1 MISIIELHKS
11 YRKNKVL
18 NGINLRCQPGEIH
31 GIVGENGAGKTT
43 LFRCISKME
52 GFEGKVE
59 YDKSNIKNHIGFLTT
74 NPYFLSKITGREY
87 LQLLCNARNIEINS
101 FEEKNIFDLPLGQFA
116 DTYSTGMKKKLALTG
131 ILLQK
136 NDVFILDEPFSGVD
150 IQSNAI
156 IEEVIMKLKSLGK
169 IVLLSSHTFSSLHDT
184 CDYLHMLHGGVIKK
198 SAPKGEFYTIQE
210 LMKRSGIASKIDNLE
225 L

>member
-1 MISIIELHKS
+1 MISILELHKS
-11 YRKNKVL
+11 YKKNKVL
-18 NGINLRCQPGEIH
+18 NGIDLSCRPGEIH
-31 GIVGENGAGKTT
+31 GIVGKNGAGKTT

-52 GFEGKVE
+52 GFEGKIE
-59 YDKSNIKNHIGFLTT
+59 YNKGNIKNYIGFLPT

-87 LQLLCNARNIEINS
+87 LQLLCNARNIEIDS
-101 FEEKNIFDLPLGQFA
+101 FEEKNIFDLPLGNFA

-156 IEEVIMKLKSLGK
+156 IEEVILKLKSLGK
-169 IVLLSSHTFSSLHDT
+169 IILLSSHTFSSLRDT
-184 CDYLHMLHGGVIKK
+184 CDYLHMLDEGVIKK
-198 SAPKGEFYTIQE
+198 SASKGEFHTIE
-210 LMKRSGIASKIDNLE
+210 EFMKRSGISSRIDHLE